1 MSHPFTTAL
10 RQLPQRLPRR
20 LPRRLPPLSL
30 TLTTVGLLLVLP
42 SLGLLRW
49 PRPRAEGLEQ
59 LMSSASLLQS
69 FPATPE
75 RPLPDLWR
83 LRIGGAQAATLWR
96 QQRRTWWQFWGEHSD
111 SGAYL
116 ALPATGT
123 LAPAATGRLPANA
136 LRVGNLVVFAQD
148 PLARQLLSDRLRP
161 RQRRSRGVQL
171 RCLERLQTQQAVMWN
186 PTALGVIVGPI
197 APMLQRFQEGCL
209 SLSLDAGAVT
219 WDGETAASD
228 GVLGPAPAALSS
240 GSQGMAPLPAD
251 LLLEVEG
258 GSLDQLIQGL
268 LAREMIR
275 DPLASRYGLDAQRI
289 AQLRRTPFRLRLRP
303 QGQGAFQASLELQ
316 LRVGRDARSWEPAL
330 ERLGRSLKE
339 QGLKPAPA
347 STAQA
352 WIREDG
358 VTVGGWRWIT
368 AADGERQL
376 VLFLGPDPKLV
387 LPLGREGRPLS
398 AGVLRLRAR
407 PDALQSL
414 GLLPTQTPPIVQRAA
429 QLWLAAEA
437 GRTPVDPALSRL
449 EGRLQV
455 RR

>member
-1 MSHPFTTAL
+1 MSHPITTAL
-10 RQLPQRLPRR
+10 RR
-20 LPRRLPPLSL
+20 LPRRLPLPL
-30 TLTTVGLLLVLP
+30 TLASAALLLVLP

-69 FPATPE
+69 FPASPD

-83 LRIGGAQAATLWR
+83 QRIGGAEAVALWR
-96 QQRRTWWQFWGEHSD
+96 QQRRTWWQFWGDHSD

-116 ALPATGT
+116 ALAATGS
-123 LAPAATGRLPANA
+123 LAPATATRLPANA
-136 LRVGNLVVFAQD
+136 MRVGNLVVFAQD
-148 PLARQLLSDRLRP
+148 PLSRQLLSDRLRP
-161 RQRRSRGVQL
+161 SQRKGRGVQL
-171 RCLERLQTQQAVMWN
+171 RCLERLQQQQAVMWK

-209 SLSLDAGAVT
+209 SLSLEGGGVA
-219 WDGETAASD
+219 WKGETAASD
-228 GVLGPAPAALSS
+228 GVLGPPPAALGS
-240 GSQGMAPLPAD
+240 GAGGLAPLPND

-258 GSLDQLIQGL
+258 GSLDQLLQGL
-268 LAREMIR
+268 LTRQMIR
-275 DPLASRYGLDAQRI
+275 DPLASRYGLDAPRI
-289 AQLRRTPFRLRLRP
+289 ALLRRTPFRLRLRP
-303 QGQGAFQASLELQ
+303 QPQGAFQASLELQ
-316 LRVGRDARSWEPAL
+316 MRVGRDGRSWEPAL
-330 ERLGRSLKE
+330 ERLGRSLRE

-347 STAQA
+347 GPAQA
-352 WIREDG
+352 WVRDDG
-358 VTVGGWRWIT
+358 VVVGGWRWIS

-376 VLFLGPDPKLV
+376 LLFLGPDPRLV
-387 LPLGREGRPLS
+387 LPLGREGKPIT
-398 AGVLRLRAR
+398 AGVLQLRAR

-414 GLLPTQTPPIVQRAA
+414 GLLPPQTPPIVQRAA

-437 GRTPVDPALSRL
+437 GRPPVDPALSRL

>member
-1 MSHPFTTAL
+1 MSHPISTAL
-10 RQLPQRLPRR
+10 RR
-20 LPRRLPPLSL
+20 LPRRVPLPL
-30 TLTTVGLLLVLP
+30 TLGSVALLLVLP

-69 FPATPE
+69 FPATPD

-83 LRIGGAQAATLWR
+83 QRVGGAEAARLWR
-96 QQRRTWWQFWGEHSD
+96 QQQRTWWQFWGEHSD

-116 ALPATGT
+116 ALPATGS
-123 LAPAATGRLPANA
+123 LAPATAGRLPANA

-161 RQRRSRGVQL
+161 RQRKGRGVQL
-171 RCLERLQTQQAVMWN
+171 RCLERLQQQQAVMWN

-209 SLSLDAGAVT
+209 SLSLEGGGVA
-219 WDGETAASD
+219 WNGETAASD
-228 GVLGPAPAALSS
+228 GVLGPPPPALATGPS
-240 GSQGMAPLPAD
+240 GQAPLAND

-258 GSLDQLIQGL
+258 GSLDPLLQGL
-268 LAREMIR
+268 LARQMIR
-275 DPLASRYGLDAQRI
+275 DPLTSRYGLDAARI
-289 AQLRRTPFRLRLRP
+289 ALLRRTPFRLRLRP
-303 QGQGAFQASLELQ
+303 QPQGAFQASLELQ
-316 LRVGRDARSWEPAL
+316 LRVGREARSWEPAL
-330 ERLGRSLKE
+330 EKLGRSLRE

-347 STAQA
+347 GPAQA
-352 WIREDG
+352 WIRDDG
-358 VTVGGWRWIT
+358 VVVGGWRWIT
-368 AADGERQL
+368 AANGERQL
-376 VLFLGPDPKLV
+376 LLFLGPDPQLV
-387 LPLGREGRPLS
+387 IPLGREGKPLS
-398 AGVLRLRAR
+398 AGELRLRAR

-414 GLLPTQTPPIVQRAA
+414 GLLPPQTPPIVQRAS
-429 QLWLAAEA
+429 QLWLGSQA
-437 GRTPVDPALSRL
+437 GKAPVDPALSRL